1 MKTSATDIDDYIRA
15 FPPDVQARLSR
26 VRATIRS
33 KAPDAV
39 EKISY
44 GLPTFHLNGNLIHFG
59 AFAHHIG
66 IYPTPS
72 GIAEF
77 QTELAAYKNSKGA
90 VQFPHDQPLPLELIA
105 SIVEFRVARALQKEP
120 KRRGS

>member
-44 GLPTFHLNGNLIHFG
+44 GLPTFYLNGNLIHFG

-105 SIVEFRVARALQKEP
+105 RIVEFRIARALQKEP
-120 KRRGS
+120 KRRKP

>member
-44 GLPTFHLNGNLIHFG
+44 GLPTFYLNGNLIHFG

-105 SIVEFRVARALQKEP
+105 RIVEFRVARALQKEP
-120 KRRGS
+120 KRRKP